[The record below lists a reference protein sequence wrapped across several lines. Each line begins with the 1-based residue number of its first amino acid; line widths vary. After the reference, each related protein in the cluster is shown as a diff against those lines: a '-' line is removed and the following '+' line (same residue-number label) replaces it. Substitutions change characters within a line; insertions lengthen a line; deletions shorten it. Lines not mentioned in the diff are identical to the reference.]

1 MIASGTSDNAVKAQQ
16 GRIKGRTTQVDWILA
31 MMTAI
36 LLVFGIM
43 MVFSTTFDLSY
54 NWHGSRFVMLNKH
67 LWHLLFVY
75 LILCKIYV

>member
-1 MIASGTSDNAVKAQQ
+1 MLQRVSGEFIMIATGTSEQTVQSQQ

-54 NWHGSRFVMLNKH
+54 NWHGSRFVMLN
-67 LWHLLFVY
+67 
-75 LILCKIYV
+75 

>member
-1 MIASGTSDNAVKAQQ
+1 MLQRFGGEFIMIASGTSDQTVKAPQ

-31 MMTAI
+31 MMTSI

-54 NWHGSRFVMLNKH
+54 NWHGSRFVMLN
-67 LWHLLFVY
+67 
-75 LILCKIYV
+75 